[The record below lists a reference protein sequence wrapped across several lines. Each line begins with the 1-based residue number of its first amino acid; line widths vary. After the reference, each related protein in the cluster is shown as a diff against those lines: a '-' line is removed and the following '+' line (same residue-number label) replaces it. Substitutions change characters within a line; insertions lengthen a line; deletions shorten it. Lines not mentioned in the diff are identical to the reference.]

1 MLCTGLLCFTGSARG
16 LRETS
21 GMASD
26 SNGSRESEDR
36 ERLARTLLWIGIG
49 IGAAGLGAAIAFAIV
64 RSVAPRPPNDPTGKR
79 IQELIDEANT
89 LLRALDEQRNS
100 A

>member
-1 MLCTGLLCFTGSARG
+1 

-64 RSVAPRPPNDPTGKR
+64 RSVASRRSDDPTGKR
-79 IQELIDEANT
+79 IQELIDEANS